1 MRRLALTLTLVAI
14 TFLGWKGF
22 ETYRTQQ
29 ATREAVN
36 RIAPLVEYRDLYENG
51 RDREANDVLLKTVA
65 AMIEADN
72 DGVAIPEVLRR
83 AERIND
89 TPVNYSDLLTE
100 SLLRNLKIARELAL
114 DTPENVER
122 MKEGKSPIVGTG
134 PYAGEKAEVDH
145 IIPRSLA
152 PDLDNLLINL
162 ELMPMTLNR
171 RKSDKVTERAA
182 QMAKKFFE
190 AGVMMLESYEVT
202 VDASLEPL

>member
-1 MRRLALTLTLVAI
+1 MRRQGLSDTAVFGPTKKGLAEL
-14 TFLGWKGF
+14 
-22 ETYRTQQ
+22 
-29 ATREAVN
+29 
-36 RIAPLVEYRDLYENG
+36 
-51 RDREANDVLLKTVA
+51 
-65 AMIEADN
+65 IEADKA
-72 DGVAIPEVLRR
+72 GVSISEVLRR

-122 MKEGKSPIVGTG
+122 MKAGKSPIVQTG

-182 QMAKKFFE
+182 QIAKKFYE
-190 AGVMMLESYEVT
+190 AGVMMPESYERI
-202 VDASLEPL
+202 VDRHGKVQ